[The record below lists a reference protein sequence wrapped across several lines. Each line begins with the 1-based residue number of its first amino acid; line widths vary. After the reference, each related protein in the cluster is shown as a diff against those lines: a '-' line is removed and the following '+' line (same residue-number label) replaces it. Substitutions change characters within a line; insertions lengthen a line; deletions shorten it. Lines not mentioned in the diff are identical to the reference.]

1 MTGNTIV
8 IKPSEFTP
16 NNAIAFAKIVD
27 EIGLPRGVFNL
38 VLGRGETVGQELA
51 GNPKV
56 AMVSMTGSVSA
67 GEKIMATA
75 AKTSPKCARTGGK
88 APAIVMD
95 DADLELAVKAIVDSR
110 VINSGQVCNC
120 AERVYVQKGIYD
132 QFVNRLGE
140 AMQAVQFGN
149 PAERNDI
156 AMGPLINAAALE
168 RVEQKWRAQ

>member
-1 MTGNTIV
+1 MAPALLTGNTIV

-67 GEKIMATA
+67 GEDHGDCGEKHHQ
-75 AKTSPKCARTGGK
+75 SVP
-88 APAIVMD
+88 
-95 DADLELAVKAIVDSR
+95 ELGVKHQLS
-110 VINSGQVCNC
+110 
-120 AERVYVQKGIYD
+120 
-132 QFVNRLGE
+132 
-140 AMQAVQFGN
+140 
-149 PAERNDI
+149 
-156 AMGPLINAAALE
+156 
-168 RVEQKWRAQ
+168 

>member
-1 MTGNTIV
+1 
-8 IKPSEFTP
+8 
-16 NNAIAFAKIVD
+16 
-27 EIGLPRGVFNL
+27 
-38 VLGRGETVGQELA
+38 
-51 GNPKV
+51 
-56 AMVSMTGSVSA
+56 
-67 GEKIMATA
+67 
-75 AKTSPKCARTGGK
+75 
-88 APAIVMD
+88 MD

-168 RVEQKWRAQ
+168 RVEQKVARAVEEGREWRCGKSGRGKGYYYPPTLLLDVRRNVDYA